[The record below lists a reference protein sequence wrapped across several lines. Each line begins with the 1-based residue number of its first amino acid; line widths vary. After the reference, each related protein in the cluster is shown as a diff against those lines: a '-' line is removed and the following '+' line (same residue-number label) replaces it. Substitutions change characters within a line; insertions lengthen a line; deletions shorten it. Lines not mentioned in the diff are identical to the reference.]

1 MINFSMNTR
10 IHRSLEQVFRFV
22 TTPENDFQWQYGT
35 FASARIPRDIPDTR
49 TFFRSIGHL
58 MGRRNLS
65 TFEVTEYEPNMKY
78 GFKSISGPLDSETA
92 YVFEIADGG
101 TKITVSTQASVL
113 HFFQVD
119 EGILEKRMKKQ
130 LKENLETL
138 KDLLEER
145 QMLPASETAS
155 PPGEA

>member
-1 MINFSMNTR
+1 
-10 IHRSLEQVFRFV
+10 
-22 TTPENDFQWQYGT
+22 
-35 FASARIPRDIPDTR
+35 
-49 TFFRSIGHL
+49 